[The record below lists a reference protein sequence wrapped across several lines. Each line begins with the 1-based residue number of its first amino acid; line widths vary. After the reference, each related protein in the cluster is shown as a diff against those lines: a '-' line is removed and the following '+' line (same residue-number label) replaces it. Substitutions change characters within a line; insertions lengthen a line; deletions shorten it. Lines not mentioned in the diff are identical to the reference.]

1 MNDGKPRPLANG
13 SGRILYP
20 ASFGFSKGCGRPFGP
35 AAAHLHRI
43 SLPSFVHTAG
53 KPQR

>member
-20 ASFGFSKGCGRPFGP
+20 ASFGFSKDYGRPFRP
-35 AAAHLHRI
+35 AAAPLRRV